1 MRYTLGLLALALALL
16 AATLQ
21 VAAIPPQD
29 EGPAAA
35 CDNNREGKS
44 KGIDH
49 TCECEHAT
57 HCDPNS
63 EEDRGAHKEMS
74 SKCRTYCKP
83 EHCSCSNECD

>member
-1 MRYTLGLLALALALL
+1 MKFHFALL
-16 AATLQ
+16 FSLLFLAGAGLGM
-21 VAAIPPQD
+21 PRPQ
-29 EGPAAA
+29 EGSAAA

-63 EEDRGAHKEMS
+63 EDDRKAHETMTY
-74 SKCRTYCKP
+74 KCKTYCKP